1 MEYLPLGN
9 LKVSEIGFG
18 TWQICGEWATTNDE
32 NILDAI
38 GKARELG
45 VNLIDTAEAYGDG
58 HSETVVARAIKELG
72 RDRFTIATK
81 VAPPHTRYD
90 DLLKACDASIKRLGV
105 KEIDLYQV
113 HWPDP
118 WEQVPLKPT
127 MKALEKLQTEGKT
140 KQIGV
145 SNFAAR
151 DLEEAR
157 TYLSKTDIIS
167 NQVRYNLVQREI
179 EDGIIPYCKKNKI
192 TILAWSPLAQG
203 ALTGRYTS
211 ENRPKDIARINSRLF
226 SEHNM
231 VEIDKLLKLLSLIAD
246 RHRKTMVQVAL
257 NWLMKDSFVI
267 PIPGATSIKQ
277 AEENV
282 GATGWRLSSEELEEI
297 EQLLCEL
304 KIEYYP

>member
-1 MEYLPLGN
+1 MNYTTLGEF
-9 LKVSEIGFG
+9 KVSEVGFG
-18 TWQICGEWATTNDE
+18 CWQICEDWATTNDE
-32 NILDAI
+32 NILNAI
-38 GKARELG
+38 RKAKALG

-58 HSETVVARAIKELG
+58 HSETVVARAIKEFG
-72 RDRFTIATK
+72 RDSFTIATK

-105 KEIDLYQV
+105 KQIDLYQV

-127 MKALEKLQTEGKT
+127 MKAMEKLQTDGKV
-140 KQIGV
+140 KAIGV

-151 DLEEAR
+151 DMEEAR

-179 EDGIIPYCKKNKI
+179 EDGIIPYCKTNKI
-192 TILAWSPLAQG
+192 AILAWSPIAQG
-203 ALTGRYTS
+203 ALTGRYNS
-211 ENRPKDIARINSRLF
+211 ENRPKDAARGNSRLF

-231 VEIDKLLKLLSLIAD
+231 REISRLLKLLSAVAD
-246 RHRKTMVQVAL
+246 RHHKTMVQVAL
-257 NWLMKDSFVI
+257 NWLMKDPFII
-267 PIPGATSIKQ
+267 PIPGATNTKQ
-277 AEENV
+277 AEENA
-282 GATGWRLSSEELEEI
+282 GAAGWRLTGGELKEI
-297 EQLLCEL
+297 EQLLSEL